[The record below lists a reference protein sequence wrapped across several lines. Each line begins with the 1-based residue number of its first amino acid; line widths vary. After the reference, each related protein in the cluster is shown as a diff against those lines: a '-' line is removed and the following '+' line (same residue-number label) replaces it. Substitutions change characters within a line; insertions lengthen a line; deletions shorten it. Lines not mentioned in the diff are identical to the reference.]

1 MSHTHLPQHPT
12 SRTQVAVG
20 VLACSLAIW
29 GISVGLSAQAQTSVG
44 SPSTKTPAAAAKTAA
59 SAPQL
64 AVKTSSA
71 KATKPEWQDL
81 SPAQQTAL
89 KPLVANWQ
97 TMSPGHKNKWIELS
111 KNYATLPAAEQTKL
125 HNRMAAWASL
135 SPQQREQAR
144 LNFAEHQVL
153 TQGLTPEQRRVQW
166 QAYQLLSPEE
176 KKKLAAS
183 SPKPPVGTATAVRP
197 ADPLKNSPP
206 PQFGTA
212 QVLGKQA
219 EQPGRIISV
228 APHLQQGNRLL
239 PQSSIASSA
248 TTTATPPAR

>member
-1 MSHTHLPQHPT
+1 MPRSLLPRHPT
-12 SRTQVAVG
+12 RPASVIAG
-20 VLACSLAIW
+20 LLACGLAVV
-29 GISVGLSAQAQTSVG
+29 GISVGLSAWAQTS
-44 SPSTKTPAAAAKTAA
+44 STSPAAKPTAIAAKTAA

-64 AVKTSSA
+64 AAKTNAA
-71 KATKPEWQDL
+71 KITKPEWQEL
-81 SPAQQTAL
+81 SPTQQTAL

-97 TMSPGHKNKWIELS
+97 TMSAGQKNKWIELS
-111 KNYATLPAAEQTKL
+111 KNYATLPVAEQAKL

-153 TQGLTPEQRRVQW
+153 TQGLTPEQRKAQW

-183 SPKPPVGTATAVRP
+183 SPKPPIGTAVTVRP

-212 QVLGKQA
+212 QVLGKQTD
-219 EQPGRIISV
+219 PTGRIISV
-228 APHLQQGNRLL
+228 APHLQQGNRLM
-239 PQSSIASSA
+239 PQTPIASSA
-248 TTTATPPAR
+248 APTATPAR